1 MNITELVNNYI
12 NGNKREVAEEIKN
25 NYGWYSFATDLEKYD
40 CLTVEQKYSMLISL
54 IRISNR

>member
-1 MNITELVNNYI
+1 MNITELVNSYI

-25 NYGWYSFATDLEKYD
+25 NYGWYSFVTDLENIDYI
-40 CLTVEQKYSMLISL
+40 TVDEKYSMLISL

>member
-1 MNITELVNNYI
+1 MNIKELINSYI

-25 NYGWYSFATDLEKYD
+25 KYGWYSFVTDLENIDYI
-40 CLTVEQKYSMLISL
+40 TVEQKYSMLTSL